1 MTICSVYDYPQAQ
14 NASVVQLK
22 TLLTSYLTAS
32 SITKKDFASSTT
44 SEVFLRREVTGTAE
58 KS

>member
-1 MTICSVYDYPQAQ
+1 MTIYSVYDYPQAQ

-22 TLLTSYLTAS
+22 TLPTSYLTAS

-44 SEVFLRREVTGTAE
+44 SEVFLRRELTGTAE
-58 KS
+58 MS

>member
-1 MTICSVYDYPQAQ
+1 MTIYSVYDYPQAQ

-44 SEVFLRREVTGTAE
+44 SEVFLRRELTGTAE
-58 KS
+58 MS